1 MKKILLCL
9 LVAGGLCGCGNN
21 DHKTDDSGASK
32 KTEKA
37 DPTDDPEFI
46 AGRDLIKKADCLGCH
61 KIDENSTGP
70 AYRNVAN
77 KYPNNAATLDTLAA
91 KIIKGGSGNWGT
103 VPMAAHP
110 GISVEDAKTM
120 AKYILLLKK

>member
-1 MKKILLCL
+1 MKKIFLSL
-9 LVAGGLCGCGNN
+9 LVAGSLYACGNN
-21 DHKTDDSGASK
+21 DSKTDDTAADK

-37 DPTDDPEFI
+37 DPTDNPDFI

-70 AYRNVAN
+70 AYRSVAN

-110 GISVEDAKTM
+110 GISVDDAKTM